1 MLYVMPEGLE
11 VLEELNLLA
20 LGQSIEV
27 SGGGIGGGGG
37 EGQNGQYQLGM
48 KKLV

>member
-27 SGGGIGGGGG
+27 SGGGIGGGG